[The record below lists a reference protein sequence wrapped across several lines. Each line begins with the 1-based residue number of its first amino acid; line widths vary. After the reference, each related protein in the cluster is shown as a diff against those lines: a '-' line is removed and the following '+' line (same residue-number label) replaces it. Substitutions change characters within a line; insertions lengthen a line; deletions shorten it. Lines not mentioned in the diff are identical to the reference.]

1 MQKKKNF
8 IPVFLILFILS
19 ILLFILAS
27 TGSLRGL
34 VSFFENGT
42 VSLQKTVFGFARRDN
57 ASQSEIE
64 ELRQENVKLA
74 TELAKKSN
82 QDNEIN
88 ALRDQFQ
95 TQRPASDKLM
105 PASVIGTMTNRIIID
120 KGEVDSVRKGSVVVY
135 KDNLI
140 GRIGRTSQHV
150 SVVDLTTSS
159 SILLTAKSI
168 NSSSLG
174 VIKGSD
180 NGIILDH
187 VTLSEKLNKGD
198 LILTRGDIDESGSG
212 FPPDL
217 VVGKISTINKKASS
231 LFQTAEV
238 DSLVDFSKLETVFV
252 ITTNN

>member
-19 ILLFILAS
+19 SLLFILSS
-27 TGSLRGL
+27 TGSLKGL
-34 VSFFENGT
+34 VSFFENGM
-42 VSLQKTVFGFARRDN
+42 VSLQRTVFGFARRDN

-64 ELRQENVKLA
+64 VLRQENIKLA
-74 TELAKKSN
+74 AELAKKSN
-82 QDNEIN
+82 QENEIN

-95 TQRPASDKLM
+95 TERPASDKLM
-105 PASVIGTMTNRIIID
+105 PASVIGTMTNKIVID
-120 KGEVDSVRKGSVVVY
+120 KGESDSVRKGNVVVY

-140 GRIGRTSQHV
+140 GRIARTSQHV
-150 SVVDLTTSS
+150 SVVDLTTKS
-159 SILLTAKSI
+159 SILLTARSL

-174 VIKGSD
+174 VIKGTD

-198 LILTRGDIDESGSG
+198 LILTKGDIDENGLG

-217 VVGKISTINKKASS
+217 VVGKIITINKKASN

-238 DSLVDFSKLETVFV
+238 KSLVDFGRLEMVFV
-252 ITTNN
+252 IIGE